1 MILIQKRHKLAVGAL
16 IACLLGYI
24 LLFKQVEVVAPGSG
38 LTGIKES
45 NVSLKAPSSSY
56 IVDLMVSQGDKVQ
69 VGQAMLRYRNLV
81 DEYQLQQISVELEQN
96 SRLLTQHKDERCFLV
111 SDRFSASPIAHS
123 DYGCD
128 QESHAAGAGGLYIL
142 SFYEDYL
149 QEQKYLVDLAL
160 ERKKKAD
167 ELLKKRKILTKKKG
181 ALRRGKGET
190 IRFYDLETEISDLN
204 SELVSF
210 KMSELEAKKNLDD
223 KLMVF
228 QMRRSERLLTLDEKI
243 TSLES
248 EITEK
253 SYQKQLLAE
262 KKKKSVIRSPINGSI
277 LELTDGL
284 AVGTFVQEAA
294 QMFVLKKEGAS
305 QEVTAKF
312 DSRYRHFLS
321 IGREVKLKINSP
333 GFNEI
338 FNGTIVELSSDSI
351 AYDEQNKNGKR
362 YYRVTIKPDQ
372 EFLDLSLNL
381 GIDVQVFVIDDQINV
396 MEFILSVLPNDIK
409 FEVW

>member
-1 MILIQKRHKLAVGAL
+1 M
-16 IACLLGYI
+16 
-24 LLFKQVEVVAPGSG
+24 APGSG

-45 NVSLKAPSSSY
+45 NVSLKAPSNSY
-56 IVDLMVSQGDKVQ
+56 IVDLMVSQGEKLEI
-69 VGQAMLRYRNLV
+69 GQAMLRYRNLV
-81 DEYQLQQISVELEQN
+81 DEYQLQQITVELEQDT
-96 SRLLTQHKDERCFLV
+96 RLLVQHEDERCFLV
-111 SDRFSASPIAHS
+111 SDQFSASPISHS
-123 DYGCD
+123 DYGC
-128 QESHAAGAGGLYIL
+128 QKASPSAGAGGLYIL

-149 QEQKYLVDLAL
+149 LEQKFLVDLAL

-167 ELLKKRKILTKKKG
+167 ELYKKRKILTKKRN
-181 ALRRGKGET
+181 ALRKGKGET
-190 IRFYDLETEISDLN
+190 IRFYDLETELSDLN
-204 SELVSF
+204 TELVSF
-210 KMSELEAKKNLDD
+210 MISELEAKKKLTD

-228 QMRRSERLLTLDEKI
+228 QMRRSERLLTLDEQI
-243 TSLES
+243 NSLKS
-248 EITEK
+248 KITEK
-253 SYQKQLLAE
+253 TYQQQLLAE

-284 AVGTFVQEAA
+284 AVGTFVQEAS

-312 DSRYRHFLS
+312 DSRYRHFLN
-321 IGREVKLKINSP
+321 IGREVRLKINSP

-338 FNGTIVELSSDSI
+338 FSGTIVELSSDSI

-381 GIDVQVFVIDDQINV
+381 GIDVQVFVVDDKINV
-396 MEFILSVLPNDIK
+396 MEFIFSVLPSDIK